1 MAETPRQL
9 ALDIGLRDSAR
20 FENYTAGDNHAALAT
35 LRAGTEPFV
44 YLAGAP
50 ATGRTHL
57 LQAACH
63 AAGPMAAS
71 IYLPLREHGDLAPAV
86 LEDLEQYRLVCLD
99 DVDAVA
105 GLAAWETALFH
116 LYNRVRE
123 AGGRL
128 IVSAAQVPAEAG
140 FVLAD
145 LRSRLGWGPV
155 FQLRALAEADRLGAL
170 QQRARYRGLD
180 LPDEVGEYLLR
191 RSPRDMAS
199 LFQLLERLDQASLQ
213 AQRRLTI
220 PFVRSLLGS

>member
-1 MAETPRQL
+1 MMPTPRQL

-20 FENYTAGDNHAALAT
+20 FENYAVGANAAAVAC
-35 LRAGTEPFV
+35 LRAADEPFV

-63 AAGPMAAS
+63 AAGRDAV
-71 IYLPLREHGDLAPAV
+71 YVPLDQHADLAPAM
-86 LEDLEQYRLVCLD
+86 LEGLEHYPLVCLD

-105 GLAAWETALFH
+105 GEADWETALFH

-128 IVSAAQVPAEAG
+128 LVAAAEVPNAAG
-140 FVLAD
+140 FALAD

-155 FQLRALAEADRLGAL
+155 FRLKPLADADRLGAL

-199 LFQLLERLDQASLQ
+199 LFALLERLDRASLA

-220 PFVRSLLGS
+220 PFVRTLME

>member
-1 MAETPRQL
+1 MMPTPRQL

-20 FENYTAGDNHAALAT
+20 FENYTVGANAEAVAC
-35 LRAGTEPFV
+35 LRAAGEPFV

-63 AAGPMAAS
+63 AAGRDAV
-71 IYLPLREHGDLAPAV
+71 YVPLDQHADLAPAM
-86 LEDLEQYRLVCLD
+86 LEGLEHYPLVCLD

-105 GLAAWETALFH
+105 GEADWETALFH

-128 IVSAAQVPAEAG
+128 LVAAAEAPNAAG
-140 FVLAD
+140 FALAD

-155 FQLRALAEADRLGAL
+155 FRLKPLADADRLGAL

-180 LPDEVGEYLLR
+180 LPEEVGEYLLR

-199 LFQLLERLDQASLQ
+199 LFALLERLDRASLA

-220 PFVRSLLGS
+220 PFVRSLLRSE